1 MCAKIRLSVYL
12 HYRWLKYVNET
23 QAGGGTP
30 WSGLVRNDQWQGG
43 RLAGESLKELQF
55 WVP

>member
-1 MCAKIRLSVYL
+1 MCAKIRLSVYF